1 MYVLSMITRTMADL
15 DKKVIK
21 HLHDFPSIGTPS
33 QVRNTTKIEDSL
45 IHSASSCFSSIEL
58 EKSQEPKELLQPMVP
73 LHKIE

>member
-1 MYVLSMITRTMADL
+1 MADL

-21 HLHDFPSIGTPS
+21 HLHDFPSIATPS

-45 IHSASSCFSSIEL
+45 IHSSGFSSIEL
-58 EKSQEPKELLQPMVP
+58 EKSQEPKQLLQPMAT